1 MSFDLAEEKFH
12 EIAFPYPPGV
22 DRRELLADVGILG
35 NCLTL
40 YFQTM
45 CGRAGCEFKMW
56 VMKEYGVKDCWTQ
69 IIDLPSGI
77 LGEGYTCISVN
88 GELLIRIGNG
98 GPLGIYNPMEKT
110 SRNLFDDFDV
120 PAGTYI
126 ESLVSPLIGSTNGAR
141 L

>member
-1 MSFDLAEEKFH
+1 
-12 EIAFPYPPGV
+12 
-22 DRRELLADVGILG
+22 
-35 NCLTL
+35 
-40 YFQTM
+40 
-45 CGRAGCEFKMW
+45 MW